1 MTKKDQIPHISID
14 DFDYCLPDEKIAK
27 YPLEIRDQSK
37 LLIWK
42 NGNIKDDNFYN
53 LSNYIPEESLLIFNN
68 TKVIRARI
76 IFRKESGSRIEIFI
90 LDPHSPT
97 DYVNNFQQ
105 NKECSWKCVVGNLK
119 KWKSGVLK
127 LDFIKDGINITLFA
141 EKLETKGG
149 YCTIKFSWNNENLIF
164 SDIIEST
171 GNMPIPPYL
180 NRESEESDITR
191 YQTVYSKIKGS
202 VAAPTAGLHF
212 TDNVFD
218 SLKQKGIKVA
228 ETTLHVGAGT
238 FQPVKTQLVNDHEM
252 HTEYISFDKAFIDKI
267 SDHRENIIAVGTTSI
282 RTIESI
288 YLMGCKIISNQDI
301 DPSNL
306 NIHQWDPYTLE
317 INPAKE
323 EAFKALSDYMEARGI
338 EKINTSTQIIIIP
351 GYKFKVID
359 GMLTNFHQPRS
370 TLLLLISAF
379 TGLEW
384 KNIYN
389 HALENDY
396 RFLSY
401 GDSNLYLKQ

>member
-1 MTKKDQIPHISID
+1 
-14 DFDYCLPDEKIAK
+14 
-27 YPLEIRDQSK
+27 
-37 LLIWK
+37 
-42 NGNIKDDNFYN
+42 
-53 LSNYIPEESLLIFNN
+53 
-68 TKVIRARI
+68 
-76 IFRKESGSRIEIFI
+76 
-90 LDPHSPT
+90 
-97 DYVNNFQQ
+97 
-105 NKECSWKCVVGNLK
+105 
-119 KWKSGVLK
+119 
-127 LDFIKDGINITLFA
+127 
-141 EKLETKGG
+141 
-149 YCTIKFSWNNENLIF
+149 
-164 SDIIEST
+164 
-171 GNMPIPPYL
+171 
-180 NRESEESDITR
+180 
-191 YQTVYSKIKGS
+191 
-202 VAAPTAGLHF
+202 
-212 TDNVFD
+212 
-218 SLKQKGIKVA
+218 
-228 ETTLHVGAGT
+228 
-238 FQPVKTQLVNDHEM
+238 M

>member
-1 MTKKDQIPHISID
+1 MTKKIHIPLISID
-14 DFDYCLPDEKIAK
+14 DFDYSLPDEKIAK

-42 NGNIKDDNFYN
+42 DGNIKDDNFFN
-53 LSNYIPEESLLIFNN
+53 LANYIPAGSLLVFNN

-90 LDPHSPT
+90 LDPHHPA

-127 LDFIKDGINITLFA
+127 LDFIKDDKPNTLFA
-141 EKLETKGG
+141 EKLETQGG
-149 YCTIKFSWNNENLIF
+149 YCIIKFSWDNENINF
-164 SDIIEST
+164 SDIIEAT

-218 SLKQKGIKVA
+218 SLKDKGIKIA

-238 FQPVKTQLVNDHEM
+238 FQPVKTKLVNEHEM
-252 HTEYISFDKAFIDKI
+252 HTEYISFDKAFVDAIHNHKGK
-267 SDHRENIIAVGTTSI
+267 IIAVGTTSI
-282 RTIESI
+282 RTIESL
-288 YLMGCKIISNQDI
+288 YLMGCKVILNPDI

-306 NIHQWDPYTLE
+306 NVFQWDPYSLE
-317 INPAKE
+317 INPSKD
-323 EAFKALSDYMEARGI
+323 EAFKALSGFMAAKGI
-338 EKINTSTQIIIIP
+338 EKINTSTQIIIVP
-351 GYKFKVID
+351 GYQFKVID

-379 TGLEW
+379 TGTEW
-384 KNIYN
+384 KNIYK

-401 GDSNLYLKQ
+401 GDSNLYLKD